1 MGNQQLRNNTVWEYE
16 TLSSNQLAHL
26 GSISHLFKLTVLPFA
41 KLCHTNLG
49 QKSGPQ
55 LIAEINRATSMTFA
69 QRKLNQKLNLNALQ
83 QNSFRFIDP
92 YLLLMVMMYVQVK
105 QLRNVTLFWHKND
118 FYADF

>member
-1 MGNQQLRNNTVWEYE
+1 
-16 TLSSNQLAHL
+16 
-26 GSISHLFKLTVLPFA
+26 
-41 KLCHTNLG
+41 
-49 QKSGPQ
+49 
-55 LIAEINRATSMTFA
+55 MTFA

-92 YLLLMVMMYVQVK
+92 YLLLMVIMYVQVK